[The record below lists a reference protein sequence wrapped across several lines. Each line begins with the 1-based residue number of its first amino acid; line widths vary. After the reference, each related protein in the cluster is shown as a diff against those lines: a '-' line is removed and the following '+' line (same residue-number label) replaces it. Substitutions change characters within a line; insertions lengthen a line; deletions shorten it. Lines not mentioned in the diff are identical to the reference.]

1 MLQHANRT
9 VRKAAS
15 YVHVFGPPTVTQT
28 SAKRAADLQEIDLL
42 FMASPPNS
50 KRAKRTPKQT
60 SADEAGPYQREVKTA
75 ELLTSD
81 AWGQV
86 CT

>member
-1 MLQHANRT
+1 MRTERFAKLLLMYRCLVLQLRL
-9 VRKAAS
+9 RRQPREAAE
-15 YVHVFGPPTVTQT
+15 
-28 SAKRAADLQEIDLL
+28 LQEVDLL
-42 FMASPPNS
+42 SMASPTKS

-60 SADEAGPYQREVKTA
+60 PADEAGPSQREVKTA
-75 ELLTSD
+75 EVLTSA

>member
-15 YVHVFGPPTVTQT
+15 YVQVFGPPIETQT
-28 SAKRAADLQEIDLL
+28 SAKRAAELQEVDLL
-42 FMASPPNS
+42 SMASPTKS

-60 SADEAGPYQREVKTA
+60 PADEAGHSQREVKTA
-75 ELLTSD
+75 EVLTSD